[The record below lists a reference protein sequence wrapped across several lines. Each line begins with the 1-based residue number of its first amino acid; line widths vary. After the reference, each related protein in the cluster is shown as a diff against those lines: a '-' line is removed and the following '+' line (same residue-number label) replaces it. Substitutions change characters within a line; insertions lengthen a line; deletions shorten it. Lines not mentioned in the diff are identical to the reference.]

1 MDASLNT
8 LDDKLCQ
15 MNTCV
20 WRITRRQV
28 EMGGY
33 TVPSTLVA
41 SANESDGSSS
51 ANDADDDDA
60 TASDDKE
67 DEDASSS
74 SDDKMSSWH
83 SYPLSVLVTKRGS
96 SFGYESS
103 HS

>member
-8 LDDKLCQ
+8 LGDELCQ
-15 MNTCV
+15 MNTYV
-20 WRITRRQV
+20 WRITRRLV

-51 ANDADDDDA
+51 ANDVDDDDA
-60 TASDDKE
+60 TASDDKD

-83 SYPLSVLVTKRGS
+83 SYPLSLVTKRGS
-96 SFGYESS
+96 GFGYESS